1 MWRYVQ
7 ALCACA
13 AALGGCGGTDDAP
26 TRTVQVGAGESVRV
40 TAREYSF
47 DPGGLVFKSAGT
59 VRITL
64 DNRGSLAHNIKVL
77 EDGREIGGT
86 ESFAGGGERTA
97 AVDLRRGKYRLV
109 CTVGDHEEK
118 GMRGTLQVR

>member
-1 MWRYVQ
+1 MWRYFP

-13 AALGGCGGTDDAP
+13 AALGGCGGGDNGP
-26 TRTVQVGAGESVRV
+26 TRTVMVSAGKSVSV
-40 TAREYSF
+40 TAKEYSF
-47 DPGGLVFKSAGT
+47 DPGRLVLESAGT
-59 VRITL
+59 LRVTL

-86 ESFAGGGERTA
+86 ESFAAGGERTA
-97 AVDLRRGKYRLV
+97 TVQVRRGEYRLV
-109 CTVGDHEEK
+109 CSVGDHEEK

>member
-1 MWRYVQ
+1 MWRYFP

-13 AALGGCGGTDDAP
+13 AVLGDCGGGGDAP

-40 TAREYSF
+40 TAKEYSF
-47 DPGGLVFKSAGT
+47 DPGGLVFNGAGT

-77 EDGREIGGT
+77 DDGREIGGT
-86 ESFAGGGERTA
+86 ESFAAGEKRTA
-97 AVDLRRGKYRLV
+97 AVEVRPGKYRLV
-109 CTVGDHEEK
+109 CSVGDHEEK
-118 GMRGTLQVR
+118 GMRGTLEVR